1 VKLGDASIAA
11 PITVKSSSIAAVA
24 HIIRQGRCTLVTTR
38 QMFSILALNCLVHAY
53 GLSVLYLDG
62 IKSGDTQAT
71 ITGFLIATCFL
82 YITYSK
88 PLDELS
94 AKKPL
99 SNLFTPYLFFSIIG
113 QFIIHLGSLIYVVSE
128 AGRYDKAPK
137 PLPDA
142 DFTPSLANSAVFI
155 ITTSMQISTFATNY
169 VGYPYMESLQENKS
183 LFRCL
188 VGCAIVAFIA
198 AMELVPPFNWF
209 IQLVPFPAGFKLKL
223 LLVMVIDY
231 ILAFGVERL
240 SRKLFASQNL

>member
-1 VKLGDASIAA
+1 VKSASIA
-11 PITVKSSSIAAVA
+11 SVA

-99 SNLFTPYLFFSIIG
+99 SGLFTPYLFFSIIG
-113 QFIIHLGSLIYVVSE
+113 QFLVHLASLIYIVNE
-128 AGRYDKAPK
+128 AYRYDKAPK

-142 DFTPSLANSAVFI
+142 DFVPSLANSGVFV

-169 VGYPYMESLQENKS
+169 VGYPYMESLQENTS

-188 VGCAIVAFIA
+188 VGCAIVTFVVA
-198 AMELVPPFNWF
+198 AELVPPFNWF
-209 IQLVPFPAGFKLKL
+209 IQLVPLPAAFKLKL
-223 LLVMVIDY
+223 LIVMVVDY
-231 ILAFGVERL
+231 VAAHGVERL
-240 SRKLFASQNL
+240 SRKLFASNSL

>member
-11 PITVKSSSIAAVA
+11 PITVKSASIAAVA

-53 GLSVLYLDG
+53 GLSILYLDG

-99 SNLFTPYLFFSIIG
+99 SGLFTPYLFFSIIG
-113 QFIIHLGSLIYVVSE
+113 QFIVHLGALMYVVNE
-128 AGRYDKAPK
+128 AASYDKGPK
-137 PLPDA
+137 PKPGA
-142 DFTPSLANSAVFI
+142 VFVPNLANSGVFI
-155 ITTSMQISTFATNY
+155 ITTSMQLSTFATNY
-169 VGYPYMESLQENKS
+169 VGNPYMESLTENKS

-198 AMELVPPFNWF
+198 AAELVPPFNSF
-209 IQLVPFPAGFKLKL
+209 IQLVPFPAGYKLKL
-223 LLVMVIDY
+223 LLVMILDY
-231 ILAFGVERL
+231 IMAHGVERL
-240 SRKLFASQNL
+240 SRKLFASNNL